1 MNFNIDL
8 KSIDL
13 KNISLEDIKTKL
25 QKVEKKTWI
34 KIGTVAGAVVFF
46 LIIFYGVLNPIVN
59 KKKAQLDDM
68 NKKIEETRNF
78 NQQIKSSKKK
88 IDKIKPQYDQYST
101 LFHTRAEV
109 EGLYQTLSEFAGMN
123 DLVISKIEKKEIK
136 EVSKADAIAKATGK
150 KNKKKKK
157 KKKGKKK
164 DVKKVENVAYFTIPV
179 DFEITGNFLG
189 YIKFKRQ
196 LSLSQKMLNFD
207 KESIVVVKQKD
218 TTGAIKV
225 NGTLT
230 IVGLADDFF

>member
-8 KSIDL
+8 KNIDL
-13 KNISLEDIKTKL
+13 KNISLEDIQAKL
-25 QKVEKKTWI
+25 KRVEKKTWI
-34 KIGTVAGAVVFF
+34 KIGVSFGAVIFF

-59 KKKAQLDDM
+59 KKKAQLNDM
-68 NKKIEETRNF
+68 NLKKEETEKFIQDIKIANKKI
-78 NQQIKSSKKK
+78 KKMR
-88 IDKIKPQYDQYST
+88 PEYEQYST

-109 EGLYQTLSEFAGMN
+109 EGLYQTLSEFAAMN
-123 DLVISKIEKKEIK
+123 NLVISKIEKKDIK
-136 EVSKADAIAKATGK
+136 EVTKSEAIAKATGK
-150 KNKKKKK
+150 KNKKSTKKK
-157 KKKGKKK
+157 KKS
-164 DVKKVENVAYFTIPV
+164 VKNVAYYTIPV

-207 KESIVVVKQKD
+207 KESIQVVKGSSD
-218 TTGAIKV
+218 STGAIKV